1 MSASRCTCR
10 PRRADLPCLKAGRR
24 NASEKNIQQILDKYL
39 EAVKL
44 KISFLVLHNL
54 VDVAVRE
61 VQREISQQN
70 AQIHFLLLFWSFFYV
85 FFNYGTAA
93 GLIHLISAGFHHT
106 LELKYAQYLNTH
118 SNNQQHYIRSNF
130 FFKTSHES
138 LHVLKIRTL
147 A

>member
-1 MSASRCTCR
+1 MSASRCTRR

-61 VQREISQQN
+61 VQREISQQKRPN
-70 AQIHFLLLFWSFFYV
+70 SFPAFV
-85 FFNYGTAA
+85 
-93 GLIHLISAGFHHT
+93 
-106 LELKYAQYLNTH
+106 LELFLC
-118 SNNQQHYIRSNF
+118 F
-130 FFKTSHES
+130 
-138 LHVLKIRTL
+138 L
-147 A
+147 

>member
-1 MSASRCTCR
+1 MSASRCTRR

-70 AQIHFLLLFWSFFYV
+70 AQIHFLLLFWSFFLC
-85 FFNYGTAA
+85 F
-93 GLIHLISAGFHHT
+93 L
-106 LELKYAQYLNTH
+106 
-118 SNNQQHYIRSNF
+118 
-130 FFKTSHES
+130 
-138 LHVLKIRTL
+138 
-147 A
+147 